1 MKKKLSIFG
10 LVAVIAV
17 SFSIVAKNL
26 LVEED
31 DGYVSERERRMIKE
45 FDQDGDGKLNRDERR
60 AARVAKERAE
70 AREKAE
76 FLKRF
81 DRDGDG
87 KLSRDEKESAE
98 KAMRER
104 RKGKGDKQE
113 RIRDASSV
121 KKRGEEKR

>member
-45 FDQDGDGKLNRDERR
+45 FDQDGDGTVSYTHLT
-60 AARVAKERAE
+60 
-70 AREKAE
+70 
-76 FLKRF
+76 LPT
-81 DRDGDG
+81 
-87 KLSRDEKESAE
+87 LY
-98 KAMRER
+98 
-104 RKGKGDKQE
+104 
-113 RIRDASSV
+113 SV
-121 KKRGEEKR
+121 